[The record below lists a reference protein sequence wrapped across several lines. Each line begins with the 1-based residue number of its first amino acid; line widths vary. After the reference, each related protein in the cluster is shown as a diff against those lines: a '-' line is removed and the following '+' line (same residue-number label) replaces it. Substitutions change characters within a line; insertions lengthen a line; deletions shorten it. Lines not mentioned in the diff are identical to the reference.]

1 MSRDTKKLVIEM
13 SVCIGLYGICS
24 LIAAA
29 IWFRSPAVFLGL
41 VIGLAGAL
49 AMLVNMAF
57 SLEHSM
63 ALGEHGGAA
72 AYARKMYF
80 VRFAIMVL
88 VFVLIYFVK
97 AVNIFAVIIGALGL
111 KAAAYMQPVLH
122 KTFTRGEV

>member
-1 MSRDTKKLVIEM
+1 MSRDTKKLVMELSI
-13 SVCIGLYGICS
+13 CIAIYGVAA
-24 LIAAA
+24 LAAAA
-29 IWFRSPAVFLGL
+29 IWFRSGAVFLGL
-41 VIGLAGAL
+41 LIGCAGAL

-88 VFVLIYFVK
+88 VFVLVYFVK
-97 AVNIFAVIIGALGL
+97 SVNVFAVIIGALGL
-111 KAAAYMQPVLH
+111 KAAAYMQPILH
-122 KTFTRGEV
+122 KTFTRGEA